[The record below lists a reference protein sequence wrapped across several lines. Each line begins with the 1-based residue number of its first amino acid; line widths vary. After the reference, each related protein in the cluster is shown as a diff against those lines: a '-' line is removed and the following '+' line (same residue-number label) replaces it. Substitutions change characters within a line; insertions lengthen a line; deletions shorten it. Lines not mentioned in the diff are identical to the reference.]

1 MNTLEKIAS
10 AIDNDADFVT
20 TIQNDIAQKASKNG
34 DTIVVA
40 GKDPTGAFEVR
51 NIKTQTNDPGAGTT
65 LATGNVLLI
74 YEE

>member
-1 MNTLEKIAS
+1 M
-10 AIDNDADFVT
+10 
-20 TIQNDIAQKASKNG
+20 
-34 DTIVVA
+34 VA